1 MRRLIGMVVL
11 ACLALAGCGADVP
24 ETPNAFRVK
33 VLNVEVK
40 KRHAINRTRCWV
52 DVVPEKNV
60 ELNQKSLGDSA
71 IRVALATAEQV
82 QADVFFVSLHQSEDI
97 YSDKFFSPL
106 AKCTYVPDGKDIG
119 GEGELTWDVR
129 AAHEKVPLNII
140 DMACLWRQERH
151 KFIAPRE
158 MEINGKTIVDNEYL
172 DEDALVAH
180 LSAMTNVPEDKVTI
194 NHFKAFV
201 TEYFKQ

>member
-1 MRRLIGMVVL
+1 MSFRKKCRTESKEFRGFGNPR
-11 ACLALAGCGADVP
+11 CFSDCGTGSGGCV
-24 ETPNAFRVK
+24 
-33 VLNVEVK
+33 
-40 KRHAINRTRCWV
+40 
-52 DVVPEKNV
+52 
-60 ELNQKSLGDSA
+60 
-71 IRVALATAEQV
+71 
-82 QADVFFVSLHQSEDI
+82 FVSLHQSEDI